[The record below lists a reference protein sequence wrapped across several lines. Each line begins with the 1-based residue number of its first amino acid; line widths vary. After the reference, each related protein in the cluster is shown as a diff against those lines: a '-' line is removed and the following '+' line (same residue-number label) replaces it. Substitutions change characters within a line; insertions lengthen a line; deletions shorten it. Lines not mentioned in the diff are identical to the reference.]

1 MKQTGED
8 GATPAAV
15 TGHTPEPL
23 KGADSIAPALEV
35 TCSDD
40 KSNSASNSVG
50 GGLRKE
56 NFDTKSV
63 TSRTTLTLDEKDSL
77 RPDDSASM
85 QAAVEEDI
93 PSPPSSVVAES
104 KGEPDPDA
112 QAFRDQLRQ
121 ISLTGDPGVIMPR
134 AQRPVG
140 IGAAV
145 EQRASGLAFQAAA
158 PEAEFVPTQQPEII
172 RPRVTDPQMWIVPP
186 DEKLLEALASPKD
199 RLFVLKVEQD
209 LIDFIKDPKYVQNQ
223 PTTISSSSDTHS
235 REDFLQLPGTN
246 SFYRMLSHKLADY
259 YMLGHLVDDSMS
271 SVRIFRTPS
280 CRLPPPLIGST
291 PTTTGSTPPPSAPAR
306 KIMRRNGEQGTPD
319 RAQAGDFAFD
329 SLTSSKAPSDT
340 GSNAGN
346 LGRPQSKG
354 RLTREERENRYKE
367 TRARIFKDFEG
378 KEIKES
384 IAVAAEDPGVS
395 RSSSTS
401 AGKKN
406 GKQRKPRDDGFEA
419 RSAFDSLG
427 RRISEHTSPQSPP
440 EMSAYAQYYTD
451 AHGNMIPMGSGFQ
464 SGQGFSIGSFPMA
477 SFQGSNGSQGQG
489 MSMPSMQSS
498 QYGMTTPNLNQEG
511 FGMMNYDG
519 NQYSTMMSQDRTPK
533 GTAPTLSGN
542 GYNQHYPQQSW
553 SPNGYMDPYGMAV
566 YQYADYNTG
575 YPQYYNGQMMQQA
588 MSPNGYSNF
597 SPQDVQN
604 YNQAYF
610 ANALSNQHFNPQ
622 SQTFVP
628 NMSGGQQYDHG
639 QSSAGYSNPTG
650 FPAQQQS
657 YSHASAGQSQANG
670 NPRVKSKQ
678 PNLVSKWPTPASL
691 PAKPPAVLSS
701 SGQRSSQTDLISSL
715 PAKPVTTR

>member
-1 MKQTGED
+1 MAQSSE
-8 GATPAAV
+8 PQVAANNIPP
-15 TGHTPEPL
+15 T
-23 KGADSIAPALEV
+23 LEV
-35 TCSDD
+35 TYSDD

-56 NFDTKSV
+56 NSDTKSV

-85 QAAVEEDI
+85 QAAIEEDI

-104 KGEPDPDA
+104 KEEPDPDA

-121 ISLTGDPGVIMPR
+121 ISLTGDPGVIMPH

-140 IGAAV
+140 LGAAV
-145 EQRASGLAFQAAA
+145 EQRTGVLAFQAAA
-158 PEAEFVPTQQPEII
+158 PEADFVPIHQPEII
-172 RPRVTDPQMWIVPP
+172 RPRVTDSQMWIVPA

-209 LIDFIKDPKYVQNQ
+209 LIDFIKDPKYVQNLS
-223 PTTISSSSDTHS
+223 TTISYSSDTHS

-271 SVRIFRTPS
+271 SVRIFRTPT

-319 RAQAGDFAFD
+319 RAQPGDFMFD

-340 GSNAGN
+340 GSNSGN
-346 LGRPQSKG
+346 VRDGRPQSKG

-378 KEIKES
+378 KEIKEGTT
-384 IAVAAEDPGVS
+384 AAADDPGIS

-401 AGKKN
+401 GGKKN
-406 GKQRKPRDDGFEA
+406 RKQRKPKDDGFEA

-427 RRISEHTSPQSPP
+427 RRISEHAFPQPP
-440 EMSAYAQYYTD
+440 ADMSTYGQYYTD
-451 AHGNMIPMGSGFQ
+451 VHGNMIPVSSGLQ
-464 SGQGFSIGSFPMA
+464 SGQGFSVGSYPVA
-477 SFQGSNGSQGQG
+477 SFQGSNGLQGHG
-489 MSMPSMQSS
+489 MSIPSMQSGR
-498 QYGMTTPNLNQEG
+498 YGMGSPNVGQEG
-511 FGMMNYDG
+511 FGMMNYEG
-519 NQYSTMMSQDRTPK
+519 NQFSAMMSQERTPK

-542 GYNQHYPQQSW
+542 GYNQHYPQQGW
-553 SPNGYMDPYGMAV
+553 SPNEYTDPCGLAGYHYS
-566 YQYADYNTG
+566 DYNSG
-575 YPQYYNGQMMQQA
+575 YQQHHNGQMMQQS
-588 MSPNGYSNF
+588 MSPGNYSGF
-597 SPQDVQN
+597 SLRDAQN

-610 ANALSNQHFNPQ
+610 AKAFSNQHFNPQ

-628 NMSGGQQYDHG
+628 NMSGGHGQQYDLG
-639 QSSAGYSNPTG
+639 QNGAGYVSTPTG
-650 FPAQQQS
+650 FPVQPQS
-657 YSHASAGQSQANG
+657 YKYVTASQAHANG
-670 NPRVKSKQ
+670 NARAKSKQ

-691 PAKPPAVLSS
+691 PAKPPAVLSP

-715 PAKPVTTR
+715 PVKPISTR